1 MLTEY
6 QKYMKK
12 RLQELKKD
20 HPTMKQPQ
28 LMKLAAQ
35 GWSKVSGKTS
45 SKKSSKRRS
54 SKRRSSKRSQRR

>member
-20 HPTMKQPQ
+20 HPNMKQPQ

-45 SKKSSKRRS
+45 SKKSSKKS